1 MKKLI
6 TFFIAFTL
14 LSCNDGD
21 FDVPSFEFSEDEKL
35 ALKLA
40 SILHVIGHGPL
51 SHTSED
57 FFNFSHED
65 YSVGIIVGNTEVNSV
80 LKKHCPEL
88 IDQVVQFV
96 NKDHPNKVLN
106 SVLSGTIDIDRM
118 DYLYRDSQ
126 HAGVT
131 YGQFDFNRM
140 LKLIDVVD
148 GELVYWQKGVHTI
161 EDFIMGRY
169 HMFSQIYLNKKVIY
183 YEVLA
188 KEILLR
194 VKELLEEGKEL
205 KTDGIFIEIG
215 SIAES
220 KVLDKIKV
228 NKTTFLTLKF
238 TIH

>member
-1 MKKLI
+1 MVMLMQNAI
-6 TFFIAFTL
+6 TVLTSKGIKISMEEQEAMQIAIL
-14 LSCNDGD
+14 LHD
-21 FDVPSFEFSEDEKL
+21 
-35 ALKLA
+35 
-40 SILHVIGHGPL
+40 IGHGPL

-140 LKLIDVVD
+140 L
-148 GELVYWQKGVHTI
+148 G
-161 EDFIMGRY
+161 
-169 HMFSQIYLNKKVIY
+169 
-183 YEVLA
+183 
-188 KEILLR
+188 
-194 VKELLEEGKEL
+194 
-205 KTDGIFIEIG
+205 
-215 SIAES
+215 
-220 KVLDKIKV
+220 
-228 NKTTFLTLKF
+228 
-238 TIH
+238 